1 MTILSKQQT
10 SYTVKQTK
18 PTEHFFKTHY
28 CHVCNEN
35 LKTHLLASTC
45 LFICPSGCPRVTI
58 KTQESFNGMSQNF
71 ILETFTEIWLK
82 ILILVEM

>member
-18 PTEHFFKTHY
+18 PTEYLFENHY
-28 CHVCNEN
+28 CHVCNEKFKN
-35 LKTHLLASTC
+35 ASFGFAMSIYMPVRMSSCDNKTL
-45 LFICPSGCPRVTI
+45 
-58 KTQESFNGMSQNF
+58 ESFNGLSQNF
-71 ILETFTEIWLK
+71 ILETFTAIWFK